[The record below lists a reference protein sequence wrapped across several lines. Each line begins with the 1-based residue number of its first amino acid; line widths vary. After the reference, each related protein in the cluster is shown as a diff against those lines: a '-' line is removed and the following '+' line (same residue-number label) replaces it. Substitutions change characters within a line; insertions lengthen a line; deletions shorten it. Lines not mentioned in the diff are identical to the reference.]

1 MREAGAEAARA
12 FAAEHAHYADD
23 VPLWRA
29 VARERGGPVLDLGSA
44 TGRVALPLAADGHD
58 VWALDGD
65 PHMLAELAHAAA
77 ARGADVAARVRAV
90 PGDMRAFDVDARF
103 PLAIC
108 AMNTLQVLT
117 DPGDQLACLACVRR
131 HLADGG
137 EFWFDVSMPDVA
149 DIVEAMGVVRADE
162 EHVDPGT
169 GERWLHSSWYEAY
182 DAVTQTAAYSL
193 RVDHVG
199 ADGLTRTS
207 VRRHEVHL
215 YTPSELAH
223 LLARAGLGVREAWG
237 GFAGEPLGDGA
248 GHQVYR
254 CGVAT

>member
-1 MREAGAEAARA
+1 MRDADAARA
-12 FAAEHAHYADD
+12 FAAEHAHYTDD
-23 VPLWRA
+23 LPLWRA
-29 VARERGGPVLDLGSA
+29 VARERGGPVLDLGCA
-44 TGRVALPLAADGHD
+44 TGRVAVELAGDGAD

-65 PHMLAELAHAAA
+65 PHMLSELRRLAG
-77 ARGADVAARVRAV
+77 ARGAHVAARIHAV
-90 PGDMRAFDVDARF
+90 AGDMRDFSLDVRF

-117 DPGDQLACLACVRR
+117 EPADQLACLERVRA

-149 DIVEAMGVVRADE
+149 DILDAMGLVRADA
-162 EHVDPGT
+162 EHADPSM

-182 DAVTQTAAYSL
+182 DPVTQTAAYCL
-193 RVDHVG
+193 RVDHVA
-199 ADGLTRTS
+199 ADGITRTS

-223 LLARAGLGVREAWG
+223 LLARAGFGVLEAWG

-254 CGVAT
+254 CGVAE